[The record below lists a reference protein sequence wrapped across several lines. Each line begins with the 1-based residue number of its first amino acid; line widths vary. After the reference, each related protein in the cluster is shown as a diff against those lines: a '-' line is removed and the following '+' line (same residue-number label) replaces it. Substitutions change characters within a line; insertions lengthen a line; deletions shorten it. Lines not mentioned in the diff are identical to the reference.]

1 MRRRT
6 AYLINFIANRHNRLY
21 ISFVFALLVF
31 ILSRNSSS
39 AVVSFMVTWSTFSVS
54 HLILSWII
62 ILSFHPRKV
71 KAIADKEDSSG
82 AFIFLLVVL
91 AAFISLFAIIILLQS
106 VPSES
111 KRGLSLHLILAIT
124 SVCCSWMLIHTLFIL
139 RYAHLY
145 YKADNK
151 RKDNIGVNNPG
162 LDFPNEKE
170 PDYLDFAYFS
180 FVLGMTFQVSDVQ
193 ITSKNVRR
201 LALLHGLISFIYN
214 TVIVALSINILSGI
228 ISK

>member
-1 MRRRT
+1 MRRGK
-6 AYLINFIANRHNRLY
+6 AHLINLLANRHNRLY
-21 ISFVFALLVF
+21 ISLVLAMLVF
-31 ILSRNSSS
+31 ILTRNNSSG
-39 AVVSFMVTWSTFSVS
+39 VVSFMITWSTFCVS
-54 HLILSWII
+54 HLILSWTI

-82 AFIFLLVVL
+82 AFIFLFVVL
-91 AAFISLFAIIILLQS
+91 AAFISLFAVILLLQS
-106 VPSES
+106 VPLES
-111 KRGLSLHLILAIT
+111 KRGLSLHLILSLT
-124 SVCCSWMLIHTLFIL
+124 SVCCSWLLIHTLFIL

-145 YKADNK
+145 YKASSRSNCDIDGKNS
-151 RKDNIGVNNPG
+151 G

-170 PDYLDFAYFS
+170 PDYTDFAYFS

-193 ITSKNVRR
+193 ITSKTVRR
-201 LALLHGLISFIYN
+201 LALLHSLISFIYN